1 MQMQVKSLVG
11 ADDAQRASGIPWLIR
26 NARFRAL
33 TLFVVVFVVAVLWWS
48 QPVEAGP
55 CWMPPVD
62 GVVTDPFREPPCI
75 WCAGNRGID
84 YRVARSTVVRAPA
97 TGRVTFSGTVV
108 GTIYVVI
115 EAANGWRLTHG
126 KLDVTHLEQGD
137 VVVAG
142 AVIGTASDAFFF
154 GVRNGATYVDPG
166 PFLGRLVGRP
176 RLIPSDGSPPRP
188 STATRLRCQVRSG
201 PR

>member
-1 MQMQVKSLVG
+1 MQIKSLVG
-11 ADDAQRASGIPWLIR
+11 ADGARGASGIPWSIR

-33 TLFVVVFVVAVLWWS
+33 IVFVVVFVAAVLWWS
-48 QPVEAGP
+48 QPAESGP
-55 CWMPPVD
+55 CWMPPVE

-75 WCAGNRGID
+75 WCAGNRGIE
-84 YRVARSTVVRAPA
+84 YRVARSAVVRAPA

-108 GTIYVVI
+108 GTTYVVI
-115 EAANGWRLTHG
+115 EVANGWRLTHG
-126 KLDVTHLEQGD
+126 ELDTTHLKQGD

-154 GVRNGATYVDPG
+154 GFRNGAVYADPA

-188 STATRLRCQVRSG
+188 STATRLRCQARSG
-201 PR
+201 AR

>member
-1 MQMQVKSLVG
+1 MSG
-11 ADDAQRASGIPWLIR
+11 TSRTEIHDAHRTSRLTRWKR
-26 NARFRAL
+26 CKRFRAL
-33 TLFVVVFVVAVLWWS
+33 VICTVLFVVLGLWWS
-48 QPVEAGP
+48 RPVEGAP

-84 YRVARSTVVRAPA
+84 YRVAKSTVVRAPA

-108 GTIYVVI
+108 GTLYVVI
-115 EAANGWRLTHG
+115 QIAGGWRLTHG
-126 KLDVTHLEQGD
+126 KLDKTHLAQGD

-142 AVIGTASDAFFF
+142 GVIGTASGSFFF
-154 GVRNGATYVDPG
+154 GVRSGAVYVDPA

-176 RLIPSDGSPPRP
+176 RLIPIDDTAPRP
-188 STATRLRCQVRSG
+188 TTATRLRCQARSG
-201 PR
+201 AR

>member
-1 MQMQVKSLVG
+1 MQVKSLVG
-11 ADDAQRASGIPWLIR
+11 AGRAQSESGIPWSIR
-26 NARFRAL
+26 TGRFRAL
-33 TLFVVVFVVAVLWWS
+33 IVFAVVFVAAVLWWS
-48 QPVEAGP
+48 QPVDAGP

-84 YRVARSTVVRAPA
+84 YRVAMSTVVRAPA

-108 GTIYVVI
+108 GTTYVVI
-115 EAANGWRLTHG
+115 EVANGWRLTHG
-126 KLDVTHLEQGD
+126 KLEATHLRQGD

-142 AVIGTASDAFFF
+142 GVIGVASGAFFF
-154 GVRNGATYVDPG
+154 GVRDGAIYVDPA
-166 PFLGRLVGRP
+166 PLLGRLVGRP

-188 STATRLRCQVRSG
+188 STATRLRCQARSG
-201 PR
+201 AR